1 MASTNFHVTLHH
13 LSPDAKTVGV
23 AYTNE
28 QLAEVTPAQLRVL
41 LHALS
46 NAAARLSLYEPAT
59 PEIRIKTERS
69 AFVVRTRHRRL
80 CLVGWE
86 ARLRGE
92 EHSISHILSTVTGTA
107 AEAAKTPT
115 EPDRTGASGSNS
127 PLGSGGS
134 KSPLGTESNPPF
146 PSAKEAES
154 ETTGGLPRWAK
165 IAGLAALIVGFN
177 ATTIYLVFY
186 RTGPSLAPQ
195 STPVAEFE
203 TGALLAKAAGEY
215 ETGGLEGDRR
225 LIIEPSGNVR
235 VAKYGPERAILQ
247 ETTRTAKGG
256 TVKGKVMLITSDP
269 ATIELKDQD
278 SVIYFGTTYR
288 RRNR

>member
-23 AYTNE
+23 AFTNE
-28 QLAEVTPAQLRVL
+28 QLLDVTPAQLRTL
-41 LHALS
+41 LQSLS
-46 NAAARLSLYEPAT
+46 RAASRITIYEPAT
-59 PEIRIKTERS
+59 PEIRIKTDRS
-69 AFVVRTRHRRL
+69 AFIVRTRHRRL

-92 EHSISHILSTVTGTA
+92 EHTIGHILSTVTGAT
-107 AEAAKTPT
+107 T
-115 EPDRTGASGSNS
+115 EPFAANGEADRTGSNPPMGSRS
-127 PLGSGGS
+127 PIS
-134 KSPLGTESNPPF
+134 TASNPPF
-146 PSAKEAES
+146 PVAKPEVEAP
-154 ETTGGLPRWAK
+154 GGIPRWAK
-165 IAGLAALIVGFN
+165 IASLAALIVGFN

-186 RTGPSLAPQ
+186 RTGPTLAPQ
-195 STPVAEFE
+195 STPIAEFE

-225 LIIEPSGNVR
+225 LVIEPGGNVR

-247 ETTRTAKGG
+247 ETNRTAKGG

-269 ATIELKDQD
+269 ATIEVKDQD
-278 SVIYFGTTYR
+278 TVVYFGTTYK

>member
-1 MASTNFHVTLHH
+1 MASANFSVTLHH

-23 AYTNE
+23 AYNNE
-28 QLAEVTPAQLRVL
+28 QLADVTPTQLRVL
-41 LHALS
+41 LQSLS
-46 NAAARLSLYEPAT
+46 RTAAKISIYEPAT
-59 PEIRIKTERS
+59 PEIRIKSDRS
-69 AFVVRTRHRRL
+69 AFLVRTRHRRL

-92 EHSISHILSTVTGTA
+92 EHSVAHILNTVAGAIADPTAAGEGDRFGSNPPVGAPREGSRSPVGTA
-107 AEAAKTPT
+107 
-115 EPDRTGASGSNS
+115 
-127 PLGSGGS
+127 
-134 KSPLGTESNPPF
+134 SNPPF
-146 PSAKEAES
+146 PIDKTERES
-154 ETTGGLPRWAK
+154 PGSIPRWAK
-165 IAGLAALIVGFN
+165 ISVLAALIVAFN

-215 ETGGLEGDRR
+215 ETGPLEGDRR
-225 LIIEPSGNVR
+225 LVIESGGNVR

-247 ETTRTAKGG
+247 ETIRTAKGG

-269 ATIELKDQD
+269 ATIEVKDQD
-278 SVIYFGTTYR
+278 TVLYFGTTYKR
-288 RRNR
+288 RSR

>member
-1 MASTNFHVTLHH
+1 MPSTNFHVTLHH

-23 AYTNE
+23 GYTNE
-28 QLAEVTPAQLRVL
+28 QLSDVTPAQLRL
-41 LHALS
+41 LLQALS
-46 NAAARLSLYEPAT
+46 AAASRLTIYEPAT
-59 PEIRIKTERS
+59 PEIRIKTDRS

-92 EHSISHILSTVTGTA
+92 EHSIGHILNTITGTA
-107 AEAAKTPT
+107 AETAKTPG
-115 EPDRTGASGSNS
+115 EADRGGSAGSTS
-127 PLGSGGS
+127 PLGSGGG
-134 KSPLGTESNPPF
+134 KAPLGTESNPPF
-146 PSAKEAES
+146 AAAKPEI
-154 ETTGGLPRWAK
+154 ETGGGLPRWAK
-165 IAGLAALIVGFN
+165 IAGLAFLIVGFN

-186 RTGPSLAPQ
+186 RTGPTLAPQ

-225 LIIEPSGNVR
+225 LIIEPGGNVR

-247 ETTRTAKGG
+247 ETIRTAKGG

-269 ATIELKDQD
+269 ATIEIKDQD
-278 SVIYFGTTYR
+278 SVIYFGTTYK

>member
-1 MASTNFHVTLHH
+1 MPSANFHVTLHH

-28 QLAEVTPAQLRVL
+28 QLSDVTPAQLRML
-41 LHALS
+41 LQSLS
-46 NAAARLSLYEPAT
+46 RAATRISLYEPAT
-59 PEIRIKTERS
+59 PEIRIKSDRS
-69 AFVVRTRHRRL
+69 AFIVRTRHRRL

-92 EHSISHILSTVTGTA
+92 EHSVTHILNTVTGATA
-107 AEAAKTPT
+107 DPVAGEAE
-115 EPDRTGASGSNS
+115 RNS
-127 PLGSGGS
+127 QGTTGGS
-134 KSPLGTESNPPF
+134 QNPLGTASNPPF
-146 PSAKEAES
+146 PVEKPEAE
-154 ETTGGLPRWAK
+154 TAGRIPRWAK
-165 IAGLAALIVGFN
+165 ICLLATVIIGFN

-247 ETTRTAKGG
+247 ETTRTTKGG

-278 SVIYFGTTYR
+278 TVVYFGTTYK

>member
-1 MASTNFHVTLHH
+1 
-13 LSPDAKTVGV
+13 VGV
-23 AYTNE
+23 ADANE
-28 QLAEVTPAQLRVL
+28 QLSDVNPAQLRL
-41 LHALS
+41 LLQALS
-46 NAAARLSLYEPAT
+46 NAASRLTIYEPAT

-92 EHSISHILSTVTGTA
+92 EHTVGHILNTVTGTA
-107 AEAAKTPT
+107 ADNTKAGET
-115 EPDRTGASGSNS
+115 DRTGAGGSNS
-127 PLGSGGS
+127 PLGNGGS
-134 KSPLGTESNPPF
+134 KSPIDTESNPPF
-146 PSAKEAES
+146 ATAKPDAEAE
-154 ETTGGLPRWAK
+154 GRLPRWAK
-165 IAGLAALIVGFN
+165 IAGLALLIIGFN
-177 ATTIYLVFY
+177 ATTIDLVFDNS
-186 RTGPSLAPQ
+186 GPTLAPQ

-225 LIIEPSGNVR
+225 LIIEPGGNVR
-235 VAKYGPERAILQ
+235 VAEIRPRARDFAGDHPHGQ
-247 ETTRTAKGG
+247 GG

-269 ATIELKDQD
+269 ATIEVKDQD
-278 SVIYFGTTYR
+278 TIIYFGTTYK